1 MKRLST
7 ALSFA
12 VLFAGSAG
20 AAAFATPVSAQ
31 ARAAAPAAPSALT
44 ADMLRSIDEVQEKLT
59 GLGNALSAEQYAWRP
74 MEGVRSAGEVLMHV
88 AADNYLLPVM
98 MGVPA
103 PAATKITA
111 DYKTAQAFEQQKL
124 DKAATLAAL
133 AASFDHLEKAVASVP
148 ESRMNDKLQVFG
160 QEMTVRGFLLMSTT
174 HLSEHLGQMIAYSR
188 SNKVTPPWS
197 R

>member
-1 MKRLST
+1 MKRPSSKFPH
-7 ALSFA
+7 AVVFA
-12 VLFAGSAG
+12 V
-20 AAAFATPVSAQ
+20 AAVAAVIATPLSAQ
-31 ARAAAPAAPSALT
+31 ARAATPAAPSALT
-44 ADMLRSIDEVQEKLT
+44 ADMLRSIDEVEQKLT
-59 GLGNALSAEQYAWRP
+59 GLGNALTAEQYAWRP

-133 AASFDHLEKAVASVP
+133 AASFDHLEKAVASIP

-174 HLSEHLGQMIAYSR
+174 HLSEHLGQMIAYAR
-188 SNKVTPPWS
+188 SNRVTPPWS

>member
-1 MKRLST
+1 MKRPSSKFPH
-7 ALSFA
+7 AVVFA
-12 VLFAGSAG
+12 V
-20 AAAFATPVSAQ
+20 AAVAAVIATPLSAQ
-31 ARAAAPAAPSALT
+31 ARAATPAAPSALT
-44 ADMLRSIDEVQEKLT
+44 ADMLRSIDEVEQKLT
-59 GLGNALSAEQYAWRP
+59 GLGNALTAEQYAWRP

-124 DKAATLAAL
+124 DKAATLSAL
-133 AASFDHLEKAVASVP
+133 AASFDHLEKAVASIP

-174 HLSEHLGQMIAYSR
+174 HLSEHLGQMIAYAR
-188 SNKVTPPWS
+188 SNRVTPPWS

>member
-12 VLFAGSAG
+12 ALFAGSAG

-31 ARAAAPAAPSALT
+31 ARAASSAAPSALT
-44 ADMLRSIDEVQEKLT
+44 ADMLRSIDEVQQKLT

-103 PAATKITA
+103 PAATKITS

-133 AASFDHLEKAVASVP
+133 AASFDHLEKAVASIP

-160 QEMTVRGFLLMSTT
+160 QETTVRGFLLMSTT

>member
-1 MKRLST
+1 MKRLAASLT
-7 ALSFA
+7 FA
-12 VLFAGSAG
+12 AMFAGL
-20 AAAFATPVSAQ
+20 AAAAAPLSAQ
-31 ARAAAPAAPSALT
+31 AKTAAPATLT
-44 ADMLRSIDEVQEKLT
+44 ADMLRSIDEVQQKLT

-74 MEGVRSAGEVLMHV
+74 MEGVRSAGEVLLHV

-103 PAATKITA
+103 PAATKITS

-133 AASFDHLEKAVASVP
+133 AASFDHLEKAVAAVP
-148 ESRMNDKLQVFG
+148 ESRMNEKIQVFG
-160 QEMTVRGFLLMSTT
+160 QETTVRGFLLMSTT